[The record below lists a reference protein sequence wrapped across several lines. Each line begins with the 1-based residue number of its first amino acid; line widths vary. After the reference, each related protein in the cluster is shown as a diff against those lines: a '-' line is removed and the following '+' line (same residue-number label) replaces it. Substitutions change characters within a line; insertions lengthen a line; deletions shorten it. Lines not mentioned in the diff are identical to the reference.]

1 MRDDPRRARFDALAL
16 PSKAEVHLGRGGEQS
31 ARHDAGQI
39 PIEFGGC
46 VWHAGL
52 MLDGEGEKW
61 MRSAGRG
68 PRIFVGAEEPDGV
81 CGEAR
86 RLGGAG
92 DENGRVLGLR
102 REESFVHG
110 AVEDNEEIAPRNTP
124 RPSKPSDAQ
133 SSTVCCQR
141 RRS

>member
-1 MRDDPRRARFDALAL
+1 
-16 PSKAEVHLGRGGEQS
+16 
-31 ARHDAGQI
+31 
-39 PIEFGGC
+39 
-46 VWHAGL
+46 

-124 RPSKPSDAQ
+124 AIEAKRCAVVDGVLPAAEELKLRAREWTCAGPSGNLN
-133 SSTVCCQR
+133 
-141 RRS
+141 